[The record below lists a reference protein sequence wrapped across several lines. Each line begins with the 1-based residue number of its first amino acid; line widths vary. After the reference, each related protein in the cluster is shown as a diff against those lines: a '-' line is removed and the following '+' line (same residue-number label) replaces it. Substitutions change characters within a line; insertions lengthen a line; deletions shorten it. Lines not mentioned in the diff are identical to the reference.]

1 MRPSDLIRF
10 KQSGR
15 AITVLTAWDSLSASW
30 VEAAGADAVLVGDSL
45 AMVALGHATTLPVTL
60 EQMLQNTLAVQRG
73 FRAMQKAAQEQA
85 KQPKAKKSD
94 SVQIKQSISKN
105 CPKKANPDIFWL
117 GL

>member
-1 MRPSDLIRF
+1 MGNDAGRRDTLS
-10 KQSGR
+10 SGK
-15 AITVLTAWDSLSASW
+15 
-30 VEAAGADAVLVGDSL
+30 
-45 AMVALGHATTLPVTL
+45 
-60 EQMLQNTLAVQRG
+60 RG